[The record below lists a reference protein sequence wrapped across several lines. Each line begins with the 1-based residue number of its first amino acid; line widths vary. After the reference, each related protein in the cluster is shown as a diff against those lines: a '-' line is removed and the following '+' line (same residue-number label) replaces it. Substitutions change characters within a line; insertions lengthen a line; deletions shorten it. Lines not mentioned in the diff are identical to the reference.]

1 MIEDE
6 TPDHNSAK
14 NQIFIKKKK
23 WSWINYKRIFL
34 KGKLKKTIKKA
45 EKKGS
50 K

>member
-23 WSWINYKRIFL
+23 WSWIAREFSL
-34 KGKLKKTIKKA
+34 K
-45 EKKGS
+45 EN
-50 K
+50 

>member
-23 WSWINYKRIFL
+23 MVMDYKRIFL
-34 KGKLKKTIKKA
+34 KGKLKKTIKKTA
-45 EKKGS
+45 KKGS